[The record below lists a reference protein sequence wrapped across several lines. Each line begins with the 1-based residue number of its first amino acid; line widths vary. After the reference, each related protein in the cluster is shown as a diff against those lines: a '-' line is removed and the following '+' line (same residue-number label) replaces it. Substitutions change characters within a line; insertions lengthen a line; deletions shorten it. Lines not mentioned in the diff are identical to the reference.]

1 MGKRED
7 KRKAD
12 TAKQLADVCLHC
24 AFFQTHGDKWPDWK
38 PNADHEHSEAFNDL
52 VRSAIKITAE
62 VFSMLD
68 ESDQMTFMRQ
78 VMVSQTVHEV
88 TEGKDAVTLREV
100 LAKVKAALNGPTKH

>member
-24 AFFQTHGDKWPDWK
+24 VFFQTHRDKWPDWPDWK
-38 PNADHEHSEAFNDL
+38 PDADRELSAAFNDL
-52 VRSAIKITAE
+52 VESAIKITAV

-68 ESDQMTFMRQ
+68 ESDQMAFMRQ
-78 VMVSQTVHEV
+78 
-88 TEGKDAVTLREV
+88 
-100 LAKVKAALNGPTKH
+100 VKAALNGPTEH